1 MLKKAEETPE
11 GAKKVG
17 EIFWSNFNYERL
29 EKLKLEYPLLT
40 KVDKGAKVKE
50 LKDCFEE
57 NGDLKDD
64 LINNPSQFIK
74 FVAAGKTYYH
84 SLSNILGPLEDI
96 VDSEKAASLTDIF
109 SSKIAVFCASLL
121 SIGNPVSTGEAEPP
135 MFCDIIKVRLEG
147 LKQIILLEDKIAK
160 QPSHIDNALKDIKY
174 DEVKQKLERDF
185 GFHLAERH
193 NLENPDK
200 VIEHQYLPAKING
213 IFQEDLKDEAIAVLE
228 ALDPPFEK
236 QQLNI
241 FGKKIFDAAQNFN
254 TEKGHQH
261 RIAELQELLT
271 GDILSEVADRV
282 LLVKF
287 MQRTEPA
294 EYVKLLE
301 ESKGVDFN
309 FDKFWQENLKGH
321 NQETVLRYKKSLGKL
336 QCLAIQHYMQEGKI
350 DKDQAREKFIAK
362 IFGGSLE
369 ELVYAGEHINKLSN
383 LAGSIKQE
391 QELLTGDILSE
402 VADRVLLVKFMQ
414 RTEPAEYV
422 KLLEE
427 SKGVDFNF
435 DKFWQE
441 NLKGHNQETVLRY
454 KKSLGKLQCLAI
466 QHYMQE
472 GKIDKDQAREKFIAK
487 IFGGSL
493 EELVYAGEHIN
504 KLSNLAGSIKQE
516 YDAKAPTI
524 DEKNFVKMQMKMMQE
539 SPSPITSPREV
550 SQLKSGG
557 IGR

>member
-1 MLKKAEETPE
+1 
-11 GAKKVG
+11 
-17 EIFWSNFNYERL
+17 
-29 EKLKLEYPLLT
+29 
-40 KVDKGAKVKE
+40 VKE

-57 NGDLKDD
+57 NRDLKDD

-74 FVAAGKTYYH
+74 FVAADKTYYH
-84 SLSNILGPLEDI
+84 SLSGILGPLEDI
-96 VDSEKAASLTDIF
+96 VDYEMSENFCDI
-109 SSKIAVFCASLL
+109 
-121 SIGNPVSTGEAEPP
+121 
-135 MFCDIIKVRLEG
+135 DIIKVRLEG

-160 QPSHIDNALKDIKY
+160 QPSHIANALKDIKY

-336 QCLAIQHYMQEGKI
+336 QCLAIQHYMQEVEI
-350 DKDQAREKFIAK
+350 DKDRAREKFIAK
-362 IFGGSLE
+362 IFGDS
-369 ELVYAGEHINKLSN
+369 INKD
-383 LAGSIKQE
+383 
-391 QELLTGDILSE
+391 T
-402 VADRVLLVKFMQ
+402 
-414 RTEPAEYV
+414 P
-422 KLLEE
+422 
-427 SKGVDFNF
+427 
-435 DKFWQE
+435 
-441 NLKGHNQETVLRY
+441 
-454 KKSLGKLQCLAI
+454 
-466 QHYMQE
+466 
-472 GKIDKDQAREKFIAK
+472 
-487 IFGGSL
+487 L

>member
-40 KVDKGAKVKE
+40 KVDEGAKVKE

-64 LINNPSQFIK
+64 LINNPSQFIN

-84 SLSNILGPLEDI
+84 SLSDILGPLEDI
-96 VDSEKAASLTDIF
+96 VDSEMSEM
-109 SSKIAVFCASLL
+109 V
-121 SIGNPVSTGEAEPP
+121 
-135 MFCDIIKVRLEG
+135 CDTIKVRLEG
-147 LKQIILLEDKIAK
+147 LKQIVSLEDKIAK
-160 QPSHIDNALKDIKY
+160 QPSHIANALKDIKY

-228 ALDPPFEK
+228 ALDPPVEM

-241 FGKKIFDAAQNFN
+241 FGKKIFDAAQKFN
-254 TEKGHQH
+254 TEEGRKPS
-261 RIAELQELLT
+261 IAELQELLT

-287 MQRTEPA
+287 MKRTEPA

-309 FDKFWQENLKGH
+309 FDKFWQENLKGR
-321 NQETVLRYKKSLGKL
+321 NQETVLRYEKSLGKL
-336 QCLAIQHYMQEGKI
+336 QCLAIQHYMQEGEI
-350 DKDQAREKFIAK
+350 DKDQPRENFIAE
-362 IFGGSLE
+362 IFGDSINKDTPLE
-369 ELVYAGEHINKLSN
+369 KLVYA
-383 LAGSIKQE
+383 
-391 QELLTGDILSE
+391 D
-402 VADRVLLVKFMQ
+402 
-414 RTEPAEYV
+414 
-422 KLLEE
+422 
-427 SKGVDFNF
+427 
-435 DKFWQE
+435 
-441 NLKGHNQETVLRY
+441 
-454 KKSLGKLQCLAI
+454 
-466 QHYMQE
+466 
-472 GKIDKDQAREKFIAK
+472 
-487 IFGGSL
+487 
-493 EELVYAGEHIN
+493 EHIN

-524 DEKNFVKMQMKMMQE
+524 DGENFVKMQMKMRQE